1 MSEEALAAEPAV
13 DTEPMAETEPSGAEL
28 EVTDG
33 GSEPTQENRT
43 LADIIDS
50 AFEKAEN
57 ADQEGESPEPTA
69 AKTGP
74 ERGPDGKFVSKK
86 AVESEEKPLE
96 TPETATQTP
105 FSIAPDRL
113 SAEAKEAWAGVPD
126 AVKAETHRAINELTQ
141 GLDKYREGAARW
153 DELAEFQQMAAQY
166 GTDVKTAIG
175 NYVAAEQLLSTD
187 IVGGFTQLAQ
197 QFGYDF
203 RDIAAHV
210 LGQEPQQQGAES
222 QQVRQL
228 QDQVQQLQQQLGGF
242 TQAQQQAQQ
251 EKTMSEVD
259 AFAAAN
265 PRFEELSG
273 EMAKMLRTGY
283 ATDLADAYK
292 KAEALNPLPVLPG
305 ADTAVKPDPKAQTQK
320 GQASV
325 TGAPATGS
333 NPKNR
338 GPAASPRSALDR
350 AFDSV
355 GL

>member
-1 MSEEALAAEPAV
+1 MSEEALTAEPAV
-13 DTEPMAETEPSGAEL
+13 DTEPMAETEPSGAEP

-57 ADQEGESPEPTA
+57 ADQESESPEPKA
-69 AKTGP
+69 ASTGP
-74 ERGPDGKFVSKK
+74 ERGPDGKFISKK
-86 AVESEEKPLE
+86 AAEGEEKPLE
-96 TPETATQTP
+96 TPETAPEQP

-113 SAEAKEAWAGVPD
+113 SPEAKEAWAGVPD

-141 GLDKYREGAARW
+141 GLDKYREGAAKW
-153 DELAEFQQMAAQY
+153 DELAEFQQMAAQH

-175 NYVAAEQLLSTD
+175 NYVAAEQLLSRD

-197 QFGYDF
+197 QFGYDL

-210 LGQEPQQQGAES
+210 LGEAPQGQTAES

-228 QDQVQQLQQQLGGF
+228 QAQVQELRNQLGGF
-242 TQAQQQAQQ
+242 TQAQQQAQE
-251 EKTMSEVD
+251 EKTMGEVE
-259 AFAAAN
+259 AFAASN

-273 EMAKMLRTGY
+273 EIAKMLRTGY
-283 ATDLADAYK
+283 ATDLSDAYK
-292 KAEALNPLPVLPG
+292 KAEALNPLPAIPG
-305 ADTAVKPDPKAQTQK
+305 ADTSVNPDPKAQTLK
-320 GQASV
+320 GQSSV
-325 TGAPATGS
+325 TGAPGTGS

-338 GPAASPRSALDR
+338 RPAANPRSAIDT
-350 AFDSV
+350 AFERV